1 MDIQKLAEY
10 ITWISNKEGEPVTHM
25 QLQMILYYVQGV
37 YLQGMEKEAYEEE
50 IEAWDMG
57 PVIEK
62 VFNRYA
68 KYGMGRIINTKESVL
83 DIDEDE
89 RYVLD
94 SLIREIRQ
102 TPPFDILEDIQHK
115 ESAYSRAYKKG
126 KKKEIDKELL
136 KYYA

>member
-1 MDIQKLAEY
+1 MDTQELAEY
-10 ITWISNKEGEPVTHM
+10 ITWISTKEGEPVTHM
-25 QLQMILYYVQGV
+25 QLQLILYYVQGI

-68 KYGMGRIINTKESVL
+68 KYGMGRIVNNKEIEL
-83 DIDEDE
+83 EIDADE
-89 RYVLD
+89 LYILD

-102 TPPFDILEDIQHK
+102 TAPFDILEDIQHK

-126 KKKEIDKELL
+126 KKKVIEKELL